1 MVMVSSE
8 KYETLFMNGPIIEER
23 MRVRARGGGEY
34 EEFPL
39 KKNLVK
45 KMPKRVTVLQGGPF
59 GIRGLIKKFPQSEV
73 YMDTG
78 LSGLWLNM
86 WVNVR
91 RL

>member
-1 MVMVSSE
+1 
-8 KYETLFMNGPIIEER
+8 
-23 MRVRARGGGEY
+23 
-34 EEFPL
+34 
-39 KKNLVK
+39 
-45 KMPKRVTVLQGGPF
+45 MPKRVTVLQGGPF